1 VLLWSLAFKPD
12 LSNEAHRAQ
21 FNRAATAYTRYR
33 SGVAAVDVP
42 AMRYALALAAIA
54 LASLPA
60 TAAAASAEANATVM
74 VRAGRLTLVDA
85 PAGVRSLQCASEGGY
100 SAVLPS
106 LQVVD
111 ATGSGR
117 GWSLTVHGA
126 ALSVR
131 GGSYNGPADLAP
143 RAGAGVVVAYASRN
157 GGMGTTVL
165 RLAVFAGTP
174 RVTLRFVLTQGPA

>member
-1 VLLWSLAFKPD
+1 
-12 LSNEAHRAQ
+12 
-21 FNRAATAYTRYR
+21 
-33 SGVAAVDVP
+33 
-42 AMRYALALAAIA
+42 MRYALALAAIA
-54 LASLPA
+54 FASLPA
-60 TAAAASAEANATVM
+60 TAAAASAEDSATVT

-85 PAGVRSLQCASEGGY
+85 PAGVRHLNCARGGGY

-117 GWSLTVHGA
+117 GWRLTVHGA

-131 GGSYNGPADLAP
+131 GGSYNGPASLAP

-157 GGMGTTVL
+157 DGMGTTVL